1 MIAVGLLAL
10 VSVLLGAAYPAFVQ
24 QFSVKP
30 QEQQRETP
38 YIADNIKGTRAA
50 FELDTIDVS
59 ERPADPVVT
68 ADALA
73 ENQATVSNIRLW
85 RPSVLK
91 ENFQSL
97 QRIRQYY
104 EFNDVDVDRYDLNG
118 ERSESSW
125 CRRAR

>member
-1 MIAVGLLAL
+1 M
-10 VSVLLGAAYPAFVQ
+10 Q

-38 YIADNIKGTRAA
+38 YIEDNIAGTRRA

-59 ERPADPVVT
+59 ERPADPAVT

-73 ENQATVSNIRLW
+73 GERRRPISNIRLW
-85 RPSVLK
+85 RPTVLK

-104 EFNDVDVDRYDLNG
+104 EFHDVDVDRYT
-118 ERSESSW
+118 RR
-125 CRRAR
+125 RRASAC